1 MVITDQSGPVGLA
14 GIMGGESTAV
24 DDNSQNI
31 FLEAAF
37 FSPDAMAG
45 RARRFGLH
53 TDASMRFERGV
64 DPEHQARAI
73 DRATTLLLDIVGG
86 EAGPLTEKALGEHL
100 PERPEIAL
108 RHDRLE
114 SVLGL
119 DITLEKVEGALQT
132 LGMRITSQEGG
143 WLVTAPN
150 FRFDIRIEEDLI
162 EEVAR
167 MIGYDNIPVTPELS
181 RGILGTATEE
191 IVSEDRLADLLAA
204 RGYSEIISYSFVDE
218 ELENT
223 INPGTEIVRLA
234 NPISNELSVLRR
246 SLWPGLLKTA
256 SQNMSRQQSRMQL
269 FEIGKQFLAENDKV
283 TETPVLAGLVAGP
296 RSPEQWDIQ
305 AESSDFYDVKADVE
319 AVFECTGRSND
330 LRFTAAEHPALR
342 PGQTARV
349 ELAGKGIGW
358 LGSLHPLIEKQL
370 ELRTNVVLFS
380 LRLADTLQS
389 AIPSYQPYSKFPFV
403 RRDLAI
409 LVEEKISVDDILD
422 CVRENAGAML
432 QNVIIF
438 DVYRGKGIDSRLKS
452 VALGLILQDTSRTL
466 TDADADETV
475 ASVAGHLGRALGAT
489 IRT

>member
-1 MVITDQSGPVGLA
+1 
-14 GIMGGESTAV
+14 
-24 DDNSQNI
+24 
-31 FLEAAF
+31 
-37 FSPDAMAG
+37 
-45 RARRFGLH
+45 
-53 TDASMRFERGV
+53 
-64 DPEHQARAI
+64 
-73 DRATTLLLDIVGG
+73 
-86 EAGPLTEKALGEHL
+86 
-100 PERPEIAL
+100 
-108 RHDRLE
+108 
-114 SVLGL
+114 
-119 DITLEKVEGALQT
+119 
-132 LGMRITSQEGG
+132 
-143 WLVTAPN
+143 
-150 FRFDIRIEEDLI
+150 
-162 EEVAR
+162 
-167 MIGYDNIPVTPELS
+167 
-181 RGILGTATEE
+181 
-191 IVSEDRLADLLAA
+191 
-204 RGYSEIISYSFVDE
+204 
-218 ELENT
+218 
-223 INPGTEIVRLA
+223 
-234 NPISNELSVLRR
+234 
-246 SLWPGLLKTA
+246 
-256 SQNMSRQQSRMQL
+256 MQL

-305 AESSDFYDVKADVE
+305 SESSDFYDVKADVE

>member
-1 MVITDQSGPVGLA
+1 M
-14 GIMGGESTAV
+14 
-24 DDNSQNI
+24 
-31 FLEAAF
+31 
-37 FSPDAMAG
+37 
-45 RARRFGLH
+45 
-53 TDASMRFERGV
+53 
-64 DPEHQARAI
+64 
-73 DRATTLLLDIVGG
+73 LLDIVGG
-86 EAGPLTEKALGEHL
+86 EAGPLTEEILSEHL
-100 PERPEIAL
+100 PERSEITL
-108 RHDRLE
+108 RHERLQ

-119 DITLEKVEGALQT
+119 DVTSDKIEAALQT
-132 LGMRITSQEGG
+132 LGMHISSQEGD
-143 WLVTAPN
+143 WLVTPPN
-150 FRFDIRIEEDLI
+150 FRFDLRIEEDLI

-167 MIGYDNIPVTPELS
+167 MIGYDNIPITPELS
-181 RGILGTATEE
+181 RGILGMATEE
-191 IVSEDRLADLLAA
+191 TVTEDRLADLLAA

-218 ELENT
+218 ELENI

-246 SLWPGLLKTA
+246 SVWPGLLKTA
-256 SQNMSRQQSRMQL
+256 SQNLSRQQSRMQL
-269 FEIGKQFLAENDKV
+269 FEIGKQFLADDGKV
-283 TETPVLAGLVAGP
+283 AETLVLAGLVAGP
-296 RSPEQWDIQ
+296 KSPEQGDIPS
-305 AESSDFYDVKADVE
+305 ESSDFFDVKADVE
-319 AVFECTGRSND
+319 SIFQFTGKSSD
-330 LRFTAAEHPALR
+330 LRFIAAEHPALR

-358 LGSLHPLIEKQL
+358 LGSLHPVLEKQL

-389 AIPSYQPYSKFPFV
+389 AIPAYQPYSKFPFV

-409 LVEEKISVDDILD
+409 LVEENISVDQIVD

-452 VALGLILQDTSRTL
+452 IALGLILQDTSRTL
-466 TDADADETV
+466 TDVDADETV